1 MHPARRRSVASVP
14 YDSLHLKRPQESEK
28 SMRQAGPQCNRH
40 ESIRRQ
46 KVLRGLGSL
55 GCPLQMPTLLPAEV
69 TASVLW
75 GRVTGRLGPSLALS
89 KSAQCRPVWEAG
101 LASPLAQTVPFPG
114 WITCVPRCGRGRL
127 VCPAAGPQAPWGSWA
142 SHGDPFGAVGTLAHP
157 GWVLE
162 LGATPAPQ
170 PAEARACL
178 NLLAS

>member
-1 MHPARRRSVASVP
+1 MHPARQRSIASVP
-14 YDSLHLKRPQESEK
+14 YDSLHRKRPRESEK

-55 GCPLQMPTLLPAEV
+55 GCPLQMPTLLHTEV

-127 VCPAAGPQAPWGSWA
+127 VCPAAGPAMVTP
-142 SHGDPFGAVGTLAHP
+142 
-157 GWVLE
+157 LE
-162 LGATPAPQ
+162 LWGHWPIQAGCWSWEQHQ
-170 PAEARACL
+170 PCSRQRRVRV
-178 NLLAS
+178 

>member
-1 MHPARRRSVASVP
+1 MHPARQRSVASVP
-14 YDSLHLKRPQESEK
+14 YDSLHRKRPRESEK
-28 SMRQAGPQCNRH
+28 SMSQAGPQCNRH

-46 KVLRGLGSL
+46 KVLRGFGSL
-55 GCPLQMPTLLPAEV
+55 GCPLQMPTLLHAEV

-127 VCPAAGPQAPWGSWA
+127 VCPAAGPAMVTP
-142 SHGDPFGAVGTLAHP
+142 
-157 GWVLE
+157 LE
-162 LGATPAPQ
+162 LWGHWPIQAGCWSWEQHQ
-170 PAEARACL
+170 PCSRQRRVRV
-178 NLLAS
+178 